1 MIRNILFDLDD
12 TLLDFKMAE
21 KVALS
26 KTLEWAGIAPAPR
39 AIALYS
45 KINSRQ
51 WELLEAGQLTRPQ
64 VKLRRF
70 ELFFREEGIDA
81 DPAQAAARYEKLLG
95 QGHYWIPGAKELLED
110 LQGSYRLY
118 LATNGT
124 ASVQHGRMSS
134 AGMEGYFQDIFISEE
149 LGADKPS
156 LDYFH
161 RCFARIPD
169 FKPAETVMVGD
180 RLTSDIVG
188 GNRAGISTIWFDPD
202 NAPLPDQP
210 RPTAAITALDQLPGV
225 LAKL

>member
-21 KVALS
+21 KVALT
-26 KTLEWAGIAPAPR
+26 KTLEWAGIAPDPR

-45 KINSRQ
+45 QINSRQ

-95 QGHYWIPGAKELLED
+95 QGHYWVPGARELLET
-110 LQGSYRLY
+110 LQGKYRLY

-124 ASVQHGRMSS
+124 ASVQHGRMAS

-156 LDYFH
+156 LDYFQK
-161 RCFARIPD
+161 CFARIPG
-169 FKPAETVMVGD
+169 FKPEETLMVGD

-188 GNRAGISTIWFDPD
+188 GNRAGIPTVWYNPANLPAPAQPKPTYTITS
-202 NAPLPDQP
+202 LG
-210 RPTAAITALDQLPGV
+210 QLPG
-225 LAKL
+225 LAARL